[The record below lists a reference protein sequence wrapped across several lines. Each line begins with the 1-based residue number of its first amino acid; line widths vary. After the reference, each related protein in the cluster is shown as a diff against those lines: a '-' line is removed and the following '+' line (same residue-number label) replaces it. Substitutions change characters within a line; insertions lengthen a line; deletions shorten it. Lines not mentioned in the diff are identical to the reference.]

1 MPVIYWILVN
11 GIPSL
16 REILLNKAEALAML
30 SREDEVMNVIEEL
43 RSKRMKQDTYVAL
56 DRRTGEKLIELIRD
70 ERRRELCFEGHR
82 WFDLRRYAVNT
93 KYPYTKKIIHD
104 QYFYSSTTWTR
115 EYLGS
120 YELKEYNSEPAY
132 VIPIPRSVIE
142 FNKGNMVDNA
152 TRPQRE
158 MFKRF

>member
-1 MPVIYWILVN
+1 MNAVGNFVSR
-11 GIPSL
+11 GI
-16 REILLNKAEALAML
+16 
-30 SREDEVMNVIEEL
+30 V
-43 RSKRMKQDTYVAL
+43 
-56 DRRTGEKLIELIRD
+56 
-70 ERRRELCFEGHR
+70 
-82 WFDLRRYAVNT
+82 DLRRYAVNT